1 MLFGV
6 VIVVFGVSFI
16 SSPLLMFVYMTMLMA
31 GFSVTRFDFKFFSLR
46 YVPLCVF
53 GFSLCAIGRLEAEY
67 AERSVFSA

>member
-1 MLFGV
+1 
-6 VIVVFGVSFI
+6 
-16 SSPLLMFVYMTMLMA
+16 MFVYMTMLMA